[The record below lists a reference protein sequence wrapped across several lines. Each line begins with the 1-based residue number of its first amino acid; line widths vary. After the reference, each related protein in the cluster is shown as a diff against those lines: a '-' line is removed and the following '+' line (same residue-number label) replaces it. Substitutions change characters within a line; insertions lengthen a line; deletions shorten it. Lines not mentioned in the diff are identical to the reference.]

1 MTSYE
6 LENGGFAFINYDLR
20 VTNDELE
27 YGGFAFN
34 NYELR
39 VTNDELG
46 EFGGFASINY

>member
-6 LENGGFAFINYDLR
+6 LENGGFAFINYELR

-34 NYELR
+34 NYEL
-39 VTNDELG
+39 G
-46 EFGGFASINY
+46 EFGSFASINY